1 MARQPLDLFLSHCR
15 NINPFSAAF
24 SCRGRAER
32 CREAF
37 RAGCSKGSFEFLKTQ
52 KANNSKASQSPW
64 NWPDGLGPS
73 FLMLTKA
80 VSTLLRGHLEEA
92 KASKAFWK
100 RHFQPVRR
108 PADCA
113 LPSGF
118 PAPTSYHPCWRG
130 LRWGCYSLWVISAP
144 EGDLNK
150 TRCSLSCTLV
160 VSSFELSSD
169 PYLGWV
175 KVSSRPQE

>member
-15 NINPFSAAF
+15 NINPFGAAF

-64 NWPDGLGPS
+64 NWPDGLDPS

-108 PADCA
+108 PDK
-113 LPSGF
+113 LPQAITHAGAGCGEDATLSESF
-118 PAPTSYHPCWRG
+118 LLLRVTSTKLAVHQAVLWWYLPLNYHRIPI
-130 LRWGCYSLWVISAP
+130 WG
-144 EGDLNK
+144 E
-150 TRCSLSCTLV
+150 
-160 VSSFELSSD
+160 
-169 PYLGWV
+169 
-175 KVSSRPQE
+175 